1 MNNPERL
8 EQPKN
13 DAKEVVTFHNREKNE
28 LEDVTKNTKSK
39 TIRPTKNHLLGLWR
53 TKIKPKI
60 PWKSIWDPTKNIFF
74 STMRLLWQVHTPKSK
89 INWLQRWINELHWFQ
104 GKEPYDEVWN
114 M

>member
-39 TIRPTKNHLLGLWR
+39 TIRPTKNHLLGL
-53 TKIKPKI
+53 
-60 PWKSIWDPTKNIFF
+60 
-74 STMRLLWQVHTPKSK
+74 
-89 INWLQRWINELHWFQ
+89 
-104 GKEPYDEVWN
+104 
-114 M
+114 